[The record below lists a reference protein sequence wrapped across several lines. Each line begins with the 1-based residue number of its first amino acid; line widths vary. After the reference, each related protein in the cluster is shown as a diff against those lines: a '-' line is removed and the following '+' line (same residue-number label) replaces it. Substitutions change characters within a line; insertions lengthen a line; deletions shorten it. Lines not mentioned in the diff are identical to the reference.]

1 MRLYR
6 KKCEVNI
13 MKNKRQDTLLKMI
26 RENIISTQEDLMNSL
41 LSLGYK
47 VTQSTI
53 SRDIKELRIVKA
65 LDSEGNYRYTC
76 AFDNGATEN
85 DNLGKYADIFSS
97 SVISINHSMND
108 IVIKC
113 YPGMAS
119 GACVAVDSL
128 YGNMILGSLAGDDT
142 IFIITNGEESATE
155 LAKELNKML

>member
-1 MRLYR
+1 
-6 KKCEVNI
+6 

-41 LSLGYK
+41 IALGYK

-65 LDSEGNYRYTC
+65 LDSEGNYRYIS
-76 AFDNGATEN
+76 AFDGASNET
-85 DNLGKYADIFSS
+85 DNAGKYTDIFVN
-97 SVISINHSMND
+97 SVVSIRYSMND

-119 GACVAVDSL
+119 SACVAIDSL
-128 YGNMILGSLAGDDT
+128 YGDTILGSLAGDDT
-142 IFIITNGEESATE
+142 VFIITDGEESAAN
-155 LAKELNKML
+155 LANELNKML

>member
-1 MRLYR
+1 
-6 KKCEVNI
+6 

-41 LSLGYK
+41 IALGYK

-65 LDSEGNYRYTC
+65 LDSEGNYRYIS
-76 AFDNGATEN
+76 AFDGASNET
-85 DNLGKYADIFSS
+85 DNAGKYADIFVN
-97 SVISINHSMND
+97 SVVSIRYSMND

-119 GACVAVDSL
+119 SACVAIDSL
-128 YGNMILGSLAGDDT
+128 YGDTILGSLAGDDT
-142 IFIITNGEESATE
+142 VFIITDGEESAAN
-155 LAKELNKML
+155 LANELNKML